1 MNFKNIMVPFD
12 GSEHAVNAV
21 KTALQLAGLIEGS
34 KVYVVNIIPAGNLE
48 SSVSDYEIYHDT
60 MQHMVDTEKKTL
72 MEKLEGVFG
81 ENPTIVP
88 EAFTAFSPVDGI
100 SRYVESKDIDL
111 VVMGRRGLSGLRG
124 MLGSV
129 SYGVLHAVDIP
140 VMTVK

>member
-72 MEKLEGVFG
+72 TEKLEGVFG